1 MSHTIKRITD
11 IESGHVKDT
20 DAQSVR
26 GYPIQVVSQ
35 PFGSTIGS
43 PTALAMGAF
52 ATTLTTLSCALM
64 GFRGLS
70 NTDVFVANFNFL
82 AGIGM
87 VISAQW
93 ELIRG
98 NSFAYTTLS
107 AFGLFYA
114 GFGALDVPFLGISAA
129 YGSDTA
135 QYNNA
140 VGFFVL
146 CRSPGSPFESDTKLI
161 AIVWSVL
168 NLFFLIGSLPSNLVY
183 IGIYFFV
190 ELSFTLVSA
199 SSFCAADGNTATAAV
214 LKKTAGA
221 FAFIAGMLGYYTV
234 GHLMCQQALFFD
246 FPMGDT
252 GRFFRKDLNNER
264 PTPLHQEKET
274 GA

>member
-1 MSHTIKRITD
+1 MSDTTRVIKD
-11 IESGHVKDT
+11 VESGHIKDT
-20 DAQSVR
+20 DVQSLR
-26 GYPIQVVSQ
+26 GYSIQVVTQ

-43 PTALAMGAF
+43 PTALAIGAF

-70 NTDVFVANFNFL
+70 NTDVFVANFNFI
-82 AGIGM
+82 AGVGM

-114 GFGALDVPFLGISAA
+114 GFGALDVPFLGISEA

-146 CRSPGSPFESDTKLI
+146 
-161 AIVWSVL
+161 
-168 NLFFLIGSLPSNLVY
+168 
-183 IGIYFFV
+183 
-190 ELSFTLVSA
+190 SFTLVSA
-199 SSFCAADGNTATAAV
+199 SYFCEADGNSSTAAV

-221 FAFIAGMLGYYTV
+221 FAFIAGMFGYYAV
-234 GHLMCQQALFFD
+234 GHLMCQQALFFE

-252 GRFFRKDLNNER
+252 SRFFRKRLNNER
-264 PTPLHQEKET
+264 PTPQHQENET